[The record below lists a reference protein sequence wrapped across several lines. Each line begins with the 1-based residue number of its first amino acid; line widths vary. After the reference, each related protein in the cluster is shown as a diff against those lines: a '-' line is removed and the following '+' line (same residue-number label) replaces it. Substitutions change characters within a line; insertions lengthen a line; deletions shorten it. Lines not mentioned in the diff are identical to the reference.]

1 MLRPSHPGELRVVGV
16 GRAQAPQVR
25 RARAP
30 AGRAPTS
37 RSRSRAFAGRERN
50 TVPED
55 GAPRAES
62 DGMVFPM
69 PATPPLAKTAC
80 CAIISVFCNPRS
92 LDSPEDSTHGPK
104 SSRIGR

>member
-1 MLRPSHPGELRVVGV
+1 MLRPCHPGELRVVGV
-16 GRAQAPQVR
+16 GRAHAPQVQ
-25 RARAP
+25 RARAA

-37 RSRSRAFAGRERN
+37 RSRSRAIAGHARN

-62 DGMVFPM
+62 DGRVFQV

-92 LDSPEDSTHGPK
+92 PDSPEDSTLGPK
-104 SSRIGR
+104 SSRIGP